1 MRSPIFQVAFAMA
14 TLTGSS
20 FSTEVVTPVKEDVK
34 EVILQKLVQMA
45 KEQQEREEKI
55 IDLVQSLQRDK
66 LMTRVDSLE
75 GGINSNR
82 YLLEK
87 HVSAV
92 EDMVES
98 LKGKVEE
105 LSDTQKRV
113 QVSVVQN
120 AESLQTQVEQLKGKV
135 EELSDTQKRVQVSVV
150 QNAES
155 LQTQVEQLKG
165 KVEELSDTQ
174 KKSQASVVQHAE
186 SLQTQVR
193 QLKGKVEEL
202 SDTQKKGQASVV
214 QGTELLQTQSDNI
227 TSKVDSLDGGVKANK
242 DILQGIEHKVGDVE
256 RKVEV
261 FSDTQKKCHAS
272 FVQHVESLQT
282 QVGNLENRFEGL
294 SDSQNETHFFI
305 VKLAESL
312 QTQKDMGDE
321 ESPVEE
327 VSFKGWCPD
336 PRGTDGGDCL
346 YSMSHP
352 RSWMSSREYCKSIG
366 ADLFVPLVRETIYF
380 FGIYNLLDP
389 EYRGKRYW
397 VGAFGSSQKTSHW
410 ISGEKIWKLHIAQ
423 TDLEGKCFYL
433 SRYDFLFQVTS
444 CTEELYMICQKPTS

>member
-186 SLQTQVR
+186 SLQTQ
-193 QLKGKVEEL
+193 
-202 SDTQKKGQASVV
+202 
-214 QGTELLQTQSDNI
+214 SDNI

-327 VSFKGWCPD
+327 VSFKAGWCPD